1 MKNQTI
7 RQRMLATTM
16 MGGAAIIALAALP
29 VVAVVAAPTAA
40 IAQDY
45 TNGTLTGSVTGT
57 NGEPVVGAEVIVI
70 SNAQGVTRTTTT
82 NANGEF
88 RVALIP
94 TGSYSVTVNAPGFD
108 SVADDVSVVLGGSSA
123 YDFVL
128 GTSGDSSSNVDDI
141 VVTGVRPQLD
151 FAATTTGLTVDLEEL
166 ADQLPIGRNITAV
179 TLLAPTVVSGGSSG
193 NAAFAG
199 QPSIGGSSV
208 GENAFYVNGL
218 NTTNFD
224 TYIGAVTVPFD
235 FYKTVEVK
243 TGGYPA
249 EFGRAT
255 GGVVNAVTKSGTN
268 EFTFG
273 LHGNYTGGELE
284 EVATDTYQDAN
295 RLDET
300 QQADITVEAGGPII
314 RDRLFFYGLAQF
326 RDNETIFAS
335 KTGASYNIDTSDDP
349 FYGAKIDGYITD
361 NHRVE
366 FTYFDTFR
374 TTERLTYP
382 FNNITGANLAAT
394 PNLTTFEQGGENYVA
409 RYTGTITD
417 WLTVSAAY
425 GVNEDVNNTLPGDPS
440 LSLVQ
445 DARVPPTVRLS
456 TTQPSASNSI
466 IEQRREFYRADADLY
481 FDLFGQ
487 HHVRFGFDLEQL
499 EQSKLTARNGGYNYI
514 YRRAAANN
522 AQGQAVGT
530 DYVQVSVVTL
540 GGQIDGENQAI
551 YIQDSWDINDDL
563 TVQLG
568 VRSDSFQANNLVG
581 EPIVDL
587 ENEIALRAGFTWDP
601 TGENRDKVFG
611 SYGRYFIPPAL
622 NLGFRSGDLFFNE
635 YFRAPAGGFVI
646 NPTTGLP
653 AALGTQI
660 TLANSPGYRTGPSA
674 CPAGGRGT
682 VGVVGCEVFGNG
694 TVEPSRSKSDLNLR
708 PTSEDEFVLGYQRQF
723 DDSWSGSLTVTHR
736 RLNDTSED
744 IAVDSYINALC
755 AREGRVGCDSIYF
768 GDYQYIIA
776 NPGRD
781 LTFLLRDPLPG
792 GPGVAPSPN
801 TRVITISA
809 AESGYA
815 EVRREYTALTAQFE
829 RAFDGVWG
837 LQGSYTVSKSEGNY
851 EGTVLSDIGQAD
863 AGSTILFDHIGLADN
878 QTGLLPNHRAHQ
890 FKLFGSFQ
898 VFDGLLVGANLRV
911 QSGKPYGCLGV
922 HPTDPDAAAY
932 GADSRFCKNFNADGT
947 VINPTGPNGGSLA
960 VPRGSRFNGGWSGQL
975 DLSARYTVPVAI
987 PGDLILRADVF
998 NVTNESEG
1006 VEFNESGELA
1016 NGSRDPNYLAV
1027 TGYQQ
1032 PRFIRIGF
1040 DYQF

>member
-1 MKNQTI
+1 
-7 RQRMLATTM
+7 MLAGTM
-16 MGGAAIIALAALP
+16 MGGAALMAL
-29 VVAVVAAPTAA
+29 VAVPAITVFTPTIAA
-40 IAQDY
+40 AQDY
-45 TNGTLTGSVTGT
+45 TNGTLTGSVVGT
-57 NGEPVVGAEVIVI
+57 NGQPVANAEVVII
-70 SNAQGVTRTTTT
+70 SNAQGVTRNTTT

-94 TGSYSVTVNAPGFD
+94 TGSYAVTINASGYNSV
-108 SVADDVSVVLGGSSA
+108 SDDVSVSLGGASG

-128 GTSGDSSSNVDDI
+128 ASSEAGASSVDDI
-141 VVTGVRPQLD
+141 VVTGVRRQLD
-151 FAATTTGLTVDLEEL
+151 FAATTTGLTVDLEQL
-166 ADQLPIGRNITAV
+166 TKQLPIGRSLTAV

-193 NAAFAG
+193 NAAFAN

-273 LHGNYTGGELE
+273 LHGNYTGPELE
-284 EVATDTYQDAN
+284 DTSTDTYQDAN

-300 QQADITVEAGGPII
+300 QQADLTFEVGGPII
-314 RDRLFFYGLAQF
+314 RDRLFFYGLAQL
-326 RDNETIFAS
+326 RDNETRAAS
-335 KTGASYNIDTSDDP
+335 ITGASYNIDTSDDP
-349 FYGAKIDGYITD
+349 FYGAKIDGYITED
-361 NHRVE
+361 HRVE
-366 FTYFDTFR
+366 LTYFDTFR
-374 TTERLTYP
+374 TTDRETYT
-382 FNNITGANLAAT
+382 FNNITGTNFTAA

-409 RYTGTITD
+409 RYTGTLTD

-425 GVNEDVNNTLPGDPS
+425 GVNEDTNNVLPGDTT

-445 DARVPPTVRLS
+445 DARVPPTRRLS
-456 TTQPSASNSI
+456 LTQPSASNSLV
-466 IEQRREFYRADADLY
+466 EQRREFYRADVDLY
-481 FDLFGQ
+481 FSLLGQ
-487 HHVRFGFDLEQL
+487 HHVRAGFDLEQL
-499 EQSKLTARNGGYNYI
+499 EQRKVSARNGGFNYI

-522 AQGQAVGT
+522 AQGQAAGT
-530 DYVQVSVVTL
+530 DYVQVTVGTF
-540 GGQIDGENQAI
+540 GGQIEGENQAF

-568 VRSDSFQANNLVG
+568 VRSDSFEALNLAG

-587 ENEIALRAGFTWDP
+587 QNEIALRAGFTWDP
-601 TGENRDKVFG
+601 TGQNRDKLFG

-635 YFRAPAGGFVI
+635 YFQAPAGGFVI
-646 NPTTGLP
+646 DPQTGLP
-653 AALGTQI
+653 AALGAQI

-674 CPAGGRGT
+674 CPDGGLGT
-682 VGVVGCEVFGNG
+682 VGAVGCEVFGNG

-708 PTSEDEFVLGYQRQF
+708 PTSEDEFVLGYERRF
-723 DDSWSGSLTVTHR
+723 NDFWTGSLTATHR

-744 IAVDSYINALC
+744 IAVDEYINALC
-755 AREGRVGCDSIYF
+755 EREGRVGCADIYF

-781 LTFLLRDPLPG
+781 LTFLLRDGLPG

-801 TRVITISA
+801 TRVITVSA
-809 AESGYA
+809 AESGFSS
-815 EVRREYTALTAQFE
+815 VRREYTALTAQFE

-851 EGTVLSDIGQAD
+851 EGTVLSDIGQTD

-878 QTGLLPNHRAHQ
+878 QNGLLPNHRAHQ
-890 FKLFGSFQ
+890 FKLFGSYQ
-898 VFDGLLVGANLRV
+898 VFEGLILGANARV

-922 HPTDPDAAAY
+922 HPTDPAAAAY
-932 GADSRFCKNFNADGT
+932 GADSRFCKSFNPDGS
-947 VINPTGPNGGSLA
+947 VINGGNAVGGSLG
-960 VPRGSRFNGGWSGQL
+960 VPRGSRFNGGWTGQV
-975 DLSARYTVPVAI
+975 DLSARYTVPVSM
-987 PGDLILRADVF
+987 PGELILRADIF
-998 NVTNESEG
+998 NVTNEKRG
-1006 VEFNESGELA
+1006 VEFNEAGELA
-1016 NGSRDPNYLAV
+1016 NGSRDPNYGRV
-1027 TGYQQ
+1027 TAYQQ
-1032 PRFIRIGF
+1032 PRFVRVGF

>member
-1 MKNQTI
+1 MNTI

-16 MGGAAIIALAALP
+16 MGGAAIVALAALP
-29 VVAVVAAPTAA
+29 VVAVVATPTAA
-40 IAQDY
+40 VAQDY

-57 NGEPVVGAEVIVI
+57 NGEPVVGAEVVIV
-70 SNAQGVTRTTTT
+70 SNAQGISRTATT
-82 NANGEF
+82 NANGDF

-94 TGSYSVTVNAPGFD
+94 TGSYQVTVNAPGFE
-108 SVADDVSVVLGGSSA
+108 SVVDDVSVSLGGSSG

-128 GTSGDSSSNVDDI
+128 GAAGGTSGSSVDDI
-141 VVTGVRPQLD
+141 VVTGVRRQLD

-166 ADQLPIGRNITAV
+166 TSQLPIGRSLTAV
-179 TLLAPTVVSGGSSG
+179 TLLAPSVVSGGSSG
-193 NAAFAG
+193 NAAFAN
-199 QPSIGGSSV
+199 QPSVGGSSV

-255 GGVVNAVTKSGTN
+255 GGVINAVTKSGSN
-268 EFTFG
+268 DFTFG
-273 LHGNYTGGELE
+273 LHGNYTGAELE
-284 EVATDTYQDAN
+284 ETANDTYQDAN
-295 RLDET
+295 RLDENQT
-300 QQADITVEAGGPII
+300 ADITVELGGPII

-326 RDNETIFAS
+326 RDNESTFAS
-335 KTGASYNIDTSDDP
+335 KTGASYNVETSDDP
-349 FYGAKIDGYITD
+349 FYGVKLDGYITD
-361 NHRVE
+361 DHRLE
-366 FTYFDTFR
+366 FTYFDTTR
-374 TTERLTYP
+374 ETTRETNP
-382 FNNITGANLAAT
+382 FNNVTGANLSVA
-394 PNLTTFEQGGENYVA
+394 PNLTTFQQGGENFVA
-409 RYTGTITD
+409 RYTGTFTD

-440 LSLVQ
+440 LSFVQ
-445 DARVPPTVRLS
+445 DARVPPTRRLS
-456 TTQPSASNSI
+456 LTQPSASNSI
-466 IEQRREFYRADADLY
+466 IDQRREFYRADADLY

-487 HHVRFGFDLEQL
+487 HHVRAGFDIEQL
-499 EQSKLTARNGGYNYI
+499 EQSKLTRRNGGFNYT

-530 DYVQVSVVTL
+530 DYVQVAVVTL

-563 TVQLG
+563 TLQFG
-568 VRSDSFQANNLVG
+568 VRSDSFQANNLAG

-587 ENEIALRAGFTWDP
+587 ENEVALRAGFTWDP
-601 TGENRDKVFG
+601 TGENRDKVYG

-635 YFRAPAGGFVI
+635 YFQAPAGGFVI
-646 NPTTGLP
+646 DPTTGLP
-653 AALGTQI
+653 AALGPQI
-660 TLANSPGYRTGPSA
+660 TLANSPNYSTGPSA

-708 PTSEDEFVLGYQRQF
+708 PTSEDEYILGYQRQF
-723 DDSWSGSLTVTHR
+723 NDEWSAGLSLTYR

-755 AREGRVGCDSIYF
+755 AREGRVGCSDIYF

-781 LTFLLRDPLPG
+781 LTFFLRDPLPG

-801 TRVITISA
+801 TRVITVTA
-809 AESGYA
+809 AESGYS
-815 EVRREYTALTAQFE
+815 EVKREYTALTAQFE

-890 FKLFGSFQ
+890 IKVFGSYQ
-898 VFDGLLVGANLRV
+898 LFDGFLVGANVRV

-932 GADSRFCKNFNADGT
+932 GADSRFCKTFSADGT
-947 VINPTGPNGGSLA
+947 VIGGSVG
-960 VPRGSRFNGGWSGQL
+960 VPRGSRFGSDWSGQI
-975 DLSARYTVPVAI
+975 DLSARYTVPVSI
-987 PGDLILRADVF
+987 PGELILRADVF
-998 NVTNESEG
+998 NVTNESTAT
-1006 VEFNESGELA
+1006 EFNEAGELA
-1016 NGSRDPNYLAV
+1016 NGSRDPNYLQPTAF
-1027 TGYQQ
+1027 QQ
-1032 PRFIRIGF
+1032 PRFIRVGF